1 MTQNQQNQNSQ
12 QNQNQPSSQS
22 INQTNNQMRQHAKYP
37 SALAILSFTGSFIVL
52 AIGLSMSYNN
62 NFNPAK
68 ERDITRTLSAKQI
81 ADASVI
87 KIKPAENLTIDFD
100 IDITFMPQSEIA
112 INQHIVENK
121 YKKPISIDD
130 ADIEIQGEVITISFE
145 SITDAINNDM
155 SDGSKHVNYEA
166 YWNMVLPRKDWH
178 ITLPEQ
184 ANYLYKKGRYT
195 GADIVNEGEA
205 INLDI
210 VVNSLNATG
219 NFNTLNIINPYE
231 HKPNYPQTGVNFDRV
246 TIDKLQLFAHDIHL
260 NTGTDDDDNTDEVDI
275 KDIHVYTHPN
285 SALHLDL
292 FDNAGLLN
300 NINFH
305 ALTQEQIS
313 KLENK
318 DMSLTEQ

>member
-1 MTQNQQNQNSQ
+1 MTQNNQ

-22 INQTNNQMRQHAKYP
+22 NNQMRQHAKYP
-37 SALAILSFTGSFIVL
+37 STLAILSFTGSFIVL
-52 AIGLSMSYNN
+52 AIGLLMSYNN
-62 NFNPAK
+62 NDK
-68 ERDITRTLSAKQI
+68 RQEEHDITRTLPAKQI

-100 IDITFMPQSEIA
+100 IDISFMPQSDIA
-112 INQHIVENK
+112 INQHIVEHK
-121 YKKPISIDD
+121 YKKPVSIDD
-130 ADIEIQGEVITISFE
+130 ADIEVQGEVITISFE
-145 SITDAINNDM
+145 SITEAINNTM
-155 SDGSKHVNYEA
+155 GDGSKHVDYTAN
-166 YWNMVLPRKDWH
+166 WDMVLPRKDWH

-184 ANYLYKKGRYT
+184 VNYLYVKGRNAGT
-195 GADIVNEGEA
+195 DIVNEGEA

-219 NFNTLNIINPYE
+219 NFNTFNIINPY
-231 HKPNYPQTGVNFDRV
+231 KNNPNYRPAGVNFDRV
-246 TIDKLQLFAHDIHL
+246 TIDKLQLFASDIHL

-275 KDIHVYTHPN
+275 KDIHLYTNPN
-285 SALHLDL
+285 SILKLNL
-292 FDNAGLLN
+292 FNNAGLLN
-300 NINFH
+300 NINLH